1 MTSIA
6 RLSQAGEMLARGE
19 PIPPAM
25 AHAIL
30 HRPQGAAKYA
40 VILAELGTELAA
52 MDGYERRAL
61 SRRKFAIRAF
71 DAACTAAPAALRD
84 FGRTNPSQAK
94 PC

>member
-1 MTSIA
+1 MTAIA
-6 RLSQAGEMLARGE
+6 LLSEAGEMRARGD

-25 AHAIL
+25 AHDML

-40 VILAELGTELAA
+40 VILAELGAQLAA
-52 MDGYERRAL
+52 MDRYERRAL

-71 DAACTAAPAALRD
+71 DEACAAAALRD
-84 FGRTNPSQAK
+84 FGRTNPLQAK